1 MSKRKDRRG
10 KGIGKFVFE
19 YIIDYAKNMG
29 VESIE
34 LDVYE
39 CNETAVHLYKSMG
52 MNNRYSRM
60 ELKL

>member
-1 MSKRKDRRG
+1 
-10 KGIGKFVFE
+10 
-19 YIIDYAKNMG
+19 MG